1 MTSMTPSTDR
11 PARAGLAIKLFAILI
26 LLGAVA
32 VLVTGVLGY
41 MRARDAL
48 QQSIYNQLTAT
59 RKSKARQIETY
70 FRTIRNELSQLAV
83 SKMAID
89 AARGFNAGFDE
100 LDRADVPFDIRR
112 QVGDWYE
119 EQFLPDMRRILGK
132 KPNVNDYLPVGPA
145 AYYLQYHYIV
155 TNPYPAAQRK
165 LLDDAGDGSA
175 YSAQHAIYHPLL
187 RAAAASFGFF
197 DFMLANPKSGRIVYG
212 VDKEV
217 DLGASLRTGSYRQS
231 NLAAA
236 VARCGVTPD
245 RSAVCLEDFAPYA
258 PSGGAPIAF
267 MAAPVIDQGS
277 VIGVLVAQLSIDE
290 IDNVVTGDRRW
301 RQDGFGAT
309 GEAYLVGPDHFARSG
324 PRAFYE
330 ANDVYFAELKGGG
343 EADEDIDAIRRYGT
357 PVLHQRID
365 TAATRAASA
374 GAEGTGEILG
384 YRHIPILASWGP
396 LAIPGLKWVLVVK
409 IDTSEAFAPIYKLQ
423 RDLMIVG
430 GLALLVVIVTGA
442 WLSRSLLGPL
452 RELTAGV
459 TRFAAG
465 DYGAKVPVRT
475 RDEIGALCTAFN
487 GMVEELHG
495 KNIEI
500 ESKNRENEELLLN
513 VLPAPIAN
521 RLRGGE
527 QGIADGFAEV
537 TVAFADI
544 VGFTAM
550 SSEMPPAD
558 VVSTAER
565 PVHPLRRCRPRARHR
580 EDQDRGRRLHGGVR
594 HAGAGARPC
603 RAHGAHGH
611 PHGPH
616 HARARDGAPCRDEA
630 PHRHQQRAG
639 GGGRDRQE
647 QVHLRSVGRHGE
659 PGEPHGIGRHA
670 RRHPGDALGLR
681 QAEGQVRLRIAR
693 RDRGQG
699 QRRRRGLAAE
709 ALSHVLPERSGKEL
723 DRDIATRSDRVNH
736 VIAGGVPLQWR
747 VMVFRTA
754 SVPLAQNH
762 ERAGRSRSE

>member
-112 QVGDWYE
+112 LVGDWYE

-500 ESKNRENEELLLN
+500 ENKNRENEELLLN

-558 VVSTAER
+558 VVSLLNGLFTRFDDAAHELGIEKIKTVGDAYMAVCGMPVPVPDHAER
-565 PVHPLRRCRPRARHR
+565 MVRMAIRMVHITREHAMEHHVEMKLRIGINSGPVVAGVIGKSKYIYDLWGDTVNLASRMESGGMPDAIQVTRSVYDKLKDKFVF
-580 EDQDRGRRLHGGVR
+580 ESRGEIEVKGKGGV
-594 HAGAGARPC
+594 
-603 RAHGAHGH
+603 
-611 PHGPH
+611 
-616 HARARDGAPCRDEA
+616 EA
-630 PHRHQQRAG
+630 W
-639 GGGRDRQE
+639 
-647 QVHLRSVGRHGE
+647 L
-659 PGEPHGIGRHA
+659 
-670 RRHPGDALGLR
+670 LKL
-681 QAEGQVRLRIAR
+681 
-693 RDRGQG
+693 
-699 QRRRRGLAAE
+699 
-709 ALSHVLPERSGKEL
+709 
-723 DRDIATRSDRVNH
+723 
-736 VIAGGVPLQWR
+736 
-747 VMVFRTA
+747 
-754 SVPLAQNH
+754 
-762 ERAGRSRSE
+762 